1 MLTRE
6 EQNEILS
13 LTRELLPSV
22 LEEINFDPNDGK
34 KEKGHRSGE
43 DLETTFVR
51 EFIERDNIR
60 FTEPTADR
68 AMADFL
74 FNSNTRLIVSYYS
87 PLWSPL
93 LSLASI
99 LRFK

>member
-60 FTEPTADR
+60 FTEPTADSCLLYTSD
-68 AMADFL
+68 AADE
-74 FNSNTRLIVSYYS
+74 
-87 PLWSPL
+87 
-93 LSLASI
+93 
-99 LRFK
+99 